1 MEVDAA
7 PRHLLAGIFDQ
18 ALGAVRGR
26 PVVRRALTARG
37 IEGPV
42 TLIAVGK
49 AAQSMTEGAWDA
61 LGEQIRG
68 GLVISKPGHLA
79 PEQLA
84 RFGLEGVVGGHPV
97 PTEGSLDAGRR
108 LQRVVD
114 GWGEETLLFLISG
127 GASSLVEV
135 PISGLGLAELA
146 RINAWLLGSGLPI
159 EAMNLIR
166 KSVSRIKG
174 GGLLTRL
181 GGRNP
186 RVLTISDVP
195 GDDPGVI
202 GSGLLV
208 PEPRLASRLAV
219 LELPDW
225 LRTWTEQA
233 AVERTGIPEQGP
245 EIDLVA
251 TLDIA
256 KDTAAAAARNAGIEV
271 HLHREFLEGDAA
283 ERGRVLAQR
292 LLDGPTG
299 LHIWGGETTVR
310 LPKRPGRGGRNQ
322 HLALSAAVALAGRD
336 DCCHCCL
343 LSGGTDGTDG
353 PTDDAGGLVDGG
365 TLYRA
370 EQVGFDADATL
381 AAADAGSLLAATG
394 DLIHTGP
401 TGTNVMDLVLGL
413 RSCLVKTDHSEN
425 VPK

>member
-1 MEVDAA
+1 MEVDAV
-7 PRHLLAGIFDQ
+7 PRRLLAGVFDQ

-26 PVVRRALTARG
+26 SVVRRALRARG
-37 IEGPV
+37 IEGAV
-42 TLIAVGK
+42 ILIAVGK

-68 GLVISKPGHLA
+68 GLVISKPGHLV
-79 PEQLA
+79 PGQLA

-97 PTEGSLDAGRR
+97 PTAGSLDAGRR
-108 LQRVVD
+108 LQRVLD
-114 GWGEETLLFLISG
+114 GAGEETLLFLISG

-135 PISGLGLAELA
+135 PAAGLGRAELA

-181 GGRNP
+181 GGRDP
-186 RVLTISDVP
+186 RVLAISDVP

-208 PEPRLASRLAV
+208 PEPRLAARLAA

-225 LRTWTEQA
+225 LRTWTKRA
-233 AVERTGIPEQGP
+233 MAERTGIPEQGP
-245 EIDLVA
+245 EIELVA

-256 KDTAAAAARNAGIEV
+256 KDTAAAVARDAGLEV
-271 HLHREFLEGDAA
+271 HLHREFLAGDAA
-283 ERGRVLAQR
+283 ERGRALARR

-310 LPKRPGRGGRNQ
+310 LPERPGRGGRNQ
-322 HLALSAAVALAGRD
+322 QLALSAAVVLAGRD
-336 DCCHCCL
+336 DCCL

-370 EQVGFDADATL
+370 EQAGFDADATL
-381 AAADAGSLLAATG
+381 AAADAGTLLAATG

-413 RSCLVKTDHSEN
+413 KVG
-425 VPK
+425 

>member
-1 MEVDAA
+1 MEVDSV
-7 PRHLLAGIFDQ
+7 PRRLLAGVFDQ
-18 ALGAVRGR
+18 ALEAVRGR
-26 PVVRRALTARG
+26 PVVRRALKARG
-37 IEGPV
+37 IEGSV

-61 LGEQIRG
+61 LGEQICG
-68 GLVISKPGHLA
+68 GLVISKPGHLV

-84 RFGLEGVVGGHPV
+84 RFGLEGIVGGHPV
-97 PTEGSLDAGRR
+97 PADGSLDAGRR
-108 LQRVVD
+108 LQGVLD
-114 GWGEETLLFLISG
+114 GRDEETLLFLISG

-135 PISGLGLAELA
+135 PTAGLSLAELA
-146 RINAWLLGSGLPI
+146 RINTWLLGSGLPI

-181 GGRNP
+181 GGHNP
-186 RVLTISDVP
+186 RVLAISDVP

-208 PEPRLASRLAV
+208 PEPGLTSRLAA

-233 AVERTGIPEQGP
+233 AAERAGIPEQGP
-245 EIDLVA
+245 EIELVA

-256 KDTAAAAARNAGIEV
+256 KDAAVAAARDAGFEV
-271 HLHREFLEGDAA
+271 HLHRELLEGDAA
-283 ERGRVLAQR
+283 ERGRALAR
-292 LLDGPTG
+292 WLLDGPTG

-310 LPKRPGRGGRNQ
+310 LPERPGRGGRNQ
-322 HLALSAAVALAGRD
+322 QLALSAAMELAGRD
-336 DCCHCCL
+336 DCFL

-353 PTDDAGGLVDGG
+353 PTDDAGGLVDGS

-370 EQVGFDADATL
+370 RQAGFDADAAL
-381 AAADAGSLLAATG
+381 ATAGAGTLLAAVG

-413 RSCLVKTDHSEN
+413 RAV
-425 VPK
+425 

>member
-1 MEVDAA
+1 MGVDSA
-7 PRHLLAGIFDQ
+7 PRCLLTGVFDQ
-18 ALGAVRGR
+18 ALEAVQGR
-26 PVVRRALTARG
+26 PVVRQALTERG

-42 TLIAVGK
+42 ILIAVGK

-61 LGEQIRG
+61 LGGQIRG
-68 GLVISKPGHLA
+68 GLVISKSGHLVL
-79 PEQLA
+79 EQLT

-97 PTEGSLDAGRR
+97 PTEGSLDVGRR
-108 LQRVVD
+108 LQRVLD
-114 GWGEETLLFLISG
+114 RRGEETLLFLISG

-135 PISGLGLAELA
+135 PIAGLGCVELA

-174 GGLLTRL
+174 GGLLTKL
-181 GGRNP
+181 GGRNL
-186 RVLTISDVP
+186 RVLAISDVP

-208 PEPRLASRLAV
+208 PDLQLASRLAA

-233 AVERTGIPEQGP
+233 AAERVGIPELGP
-245 EIDLVA
+245 EIELVA

-256 KDTAAAAARNAGIEV
+256 KDAAAAAAWDAGLEV
-271 HLHREFLEGDAA
+271 HLHRELLEGDAA

-292 LLDGPTG
+292 LLNGPTG
-299 LHIWGGETTVR
+299 LHIWGGETIVC
-310 LPKRPGRGGRNQ
+310 LPESPGRGGRNQ
-322 HLALSAAVALAGRD
+322 QLALSAAVELAGGRD
-336 DCCHCCL
+336 DCFL

-370 EQVGFDADATL
+370 RQAGFDAEAALAT
-381 AAADAGSLLAATG
+381 ADAGTLLAAVG
-394 DLIHTGP
+394 DLFHTGP

-413 RSCLVKTDHSEN
+413 KAVNLDT
-425 VPK
+425 

>member
-1 MEVDAA
+1 MDVDSA
-7 PRHLLAGIFDQ
+7 PRRLLAGVFDH
-18 ALGAVRGR
+18 ALEAVRGR

-42 TLIAVGK
+42 ILIAIGK

-68 GLVISKPGHLA
+68 GLVISKPGHLV

-84 RFGLEGVVGGHPV
+84 RFGLEGIVGGHPV

-108 LQRVVD
+108 LQQVLD
-114 GWGEETLLFLISG
+114 GRGEETLLFLISG

-135 PISGLGLAELA
+135 PTAGLGRAELA

-159 EAMNLIR
+159 AAMNLIR

-181 GGRNP
+181 GGHKP
-186 RVLTISDVP
+186 RVLAISDVP

-208 PEPRLASRLAV
+208 PEPRLASRLAA

-233 AVERTGIPEQGP
+233 AVERAGIPEQGP
-245 EIDLVA
+245 EIELVA

-256 KDTAAAAARNAGIEV
+256 KDAAAAAARDAEIEV
-271 HLHREFLEGDAA
+271 HPHRELLEGDAA
-283 ERGRVLAQR
+283 ERGRALARR

-310 LPKRPGRGGRNQ
+310 LPEHPGCGGRNQ
-322 HLALSAAVALAGRD
+322 QLALSAATVLAGRD
-336 DCCHCCL
+336 NCCL

-353 PTDDAGGLVDGG
+353 PTDAAGGLVDGG

-370 EQVGFDADATL
+370 EQAGFDAAATL
-381 AAADAGSLLAATG
+381 AAADAGTLLAAVG

-401 TGTNVMDLVLGL
+401 TGTNVMDLVVGL
-413 RSCLVKTDHSEN
+413 RGGLKTN
-425 VPK
+425 FQL

>member
-1 MEVDAA
+1 MEVDSI
-7 PRHLLAGIFDQ
+7 PRRLLAGVFDQ
-18 ALGAVRGR
+18 ALEAVRGR
-26 PVVRRALTARG
+26 SVVRRALTTRT

-61 LGEQIRG
+61 LDGQIRG
-68 GLVISKPGHLA
+68 GLVISKPGHLV

-97 PTEGSLDAGRR
+97 PTDGSLDAGRR
-108 LQRVVD
+108 LYQVLD
-114 GWGEETLLFLISG
+114 GRGEETLLFLISG

-135 PISGLGLAELA
+135 PTAGLGLKELA

-166 KSVSRIKG
+166 KSVSHIKG

-181 GGRNP
+181 GGHNP
-186 RVLTISDVP
+186 RVLAISDVP

-208 PEPRLASRLAV
+208 PESRLESRLAA
-219 LELPDW
+219 LELPGW

-233 AVERTGIPEQGP
+233 LAERAGIPGQGP
-245 EIDLVA
+245 EIELVA

-256 KDTAAAAARNAGIEV
+256 MDAAAAAARDTGLEV
-271 HLHREFLEGDAA
+271 HLHRELLEGNAA
-283 ERGRVLAQR
+283 ERGRVLARQ

-310 LPKRPGRGGRNQ
+310 LPERPGRGGRNQ
-322 HLALSAAVALAGRD
+322 QLALSAATRLAGRD
-336 DCCHCCL
+336 DCCL

-370 EQVGFDADATL
+370 RQAGFDADVTL
-381 AAADAGSLLAATG
+381 ATADAGTLLAAVG
-394 DLIHTGP
+394 DLIHTGT

-413 RSCLVKTDHSEN
+413 KVA
-425 VPK
+425 

>member
-1 MEVDAA
+1 MEVDST
-7 PRHLLAGIFDQ
+7 PRRLLAGVFDQ

-61 LGEQIRG
+61 LGGQIRG
-68 GLVISKPGHLA
+68 GLVISKPGHLV

-84 RFGLEGVVGGHPV
+84 RMGLEDVVGGHPA
-97 PTEGSLDAGRR
+97 PTDGSLDAGRR
-108 LQRVVD
+108 LQWALD
-114 GWGEETLLFLISG
+114 GRGEETLLFLISG

-146 RINAWLLGSGLPI
+146 RINGWLLSSGLPV

-186 RVLTISDVP
+186 RVLAISDVP

-208 PEPRLASRLAV
+208 PEPRLASRLAA
-219 LELPDW
+219 LALPDW
-225 LRTWTEQA
+225 LRTWTERA
-233 AVERTGIPEQGP
+233 TIEWAGIPEQGP
-245 EIDLVA
+245 EIELVA

-256 KDTAAAAARNAGIEV
+256 KDTAAAAARDAGLEV
-271 HLHREFLEGDAA
+271 HPHRELLEGDAA
-283 ERGRVLAQR
+283 ERGRALAQR

-310 LPKRPGRGGRNQ
+310 LPERPGRGGRNQ
-322 HLALSAAVALAGRD
+322 QLALAAAVVLAGRD
-336 DCCHCCL
+336 DCCL

-353 PTDDAGGLVDGG
+353 PTDDAGGLVDGN

-370 EQVGFDADATL
+370 EQAGFDADAALT
-381 AAADAGSLLAATG
+381 AADAGTLLATTG

-413 RSCLVKTDHSEN
+413 KAG
-425 VPK
+425 